1 MFMKKII
8 FLLLFGSALTARS
21 QEVLTIQQAITTALE
36 RNHTLRSAEYD
47 LSAARWGKWNSV
59 TNFLPTVE
67 LSTSGTRIDDDTYL
81 RANASIEFIKLGAA
95 QLGIPPQA
103 LENIKP
109 FAYLNSYETN
119 LTVIQPVFNGGLEI
133 VGLNAAGALKNRSEY
148 SYIDTKQDIVAK
160 IKITYLSVLKAEEFV
175 ALATESLERTKRY
188 LGTTKRR
195 AELGS
200 RTETDVLRWEVQYS
214 ADEVNLITAK
224 NYLALAKLQLNDL
237 MGVDLH
243 KEYSLEK
250 IIQAESAT
258 PVPFDTVFDGHSAS
272 LGGSGELA
280 RMTFDRLSGHP
291 SMMVMQANLDLA
303 SINISK
309 EWTNFLPRINF
320 VYQYGW
326 ERNES
331 VSLDGIRPWSL
342 TLSIRYPIFSGFR
355 DFTSLERSY
364 AEYYRAEEQIEN
376 FKTGLVMQ
384 ATNAQLN
391 VNAAKM
397 RIETTRKGMRQAL
410 DVLNSVTRRYESGG
424 ASNIDVIDVQ
434 TAYTSAKTNYITAVY
449 DYYISEIQF
458 ERATGTIIQ

>member
-1 MFMKKII
+1 MKKFF

-21 QEVLTIQQAITTALE
+21 QDVLTIQQAIDIALE

-59 TNFLPTVE
+59 TNFLPKIE
-67 LSTSGTRIDDDTYL
+67 LSSSGTRIDQDTYL
-81 RANASIEFIKLGAA
+81 RANAAIDFIKLGAG
-95 QLGIPPQA
+95 QLGLPPEA
-103 LENIKP
+103 LQNIKP

-133 VGLNAAGALKNRSEY
+133 VGLSAAGALKDRSEY
-148 SYIDTKQDIVAK
+148 SYLDTKQDIIAK
-160 IKITYLSVLKAEEFV
+160 IKTTYMNVLKAEQFV

-188 LGTTKRR
+188 LGTTQRR
-195 AELGS
+195 ADLGS

-243 KEYSLEK
+243 KEYTLEK
-250 IIQAESAT
+250 IIQADSAT
-258 PVPFDTVFDGHSAS
+258 TVPVDTVFTGNSAS
-272 LGGSGELA
+272 LGGLGEA
-280 RMTFDRLSGHP
+280 AQMTFDRLSGHP
-291 SMMVMQANLDLA
+291 SMMAMKSNLDLA
-303 SINISK
+303 GINISK

-342 TLSIRYPIFSGFR
+342 TLSLKYPIFSSFR

-364 AEYYRAEEQIEN
+364 AEYYRAEEQIES

-391 VNAAKM
+391 VNAARMK
-397 RIETTRKGMRQAL
+397 IETTRKGLHQAL
-410 DVLNSVTRRYESGG
+410 DVLNSVTRRYENGG
-424 ASNIDVIDVQ
+424 ASHIDVIDVQ

-458 ERATGTIIQ
+458 ERATGTITQ

>member
-1 MFMKKII
+1 MKK
-8 FLLLFGSALTARS
+8 FFFFLLFGSALTARS
-21 QEVLTIQQAITTALE
+21 QEVLTIQQAIDIALE

-59 TNFLPTVE
+59 TNFLPKVE
-67 LSTSGTRIDDDTYL
+67 LSSSATRIDQDTYI
-81 RANASIEFIKLGAA
+81 RANAAVDFIKLGAGA
-95 QLGIPPQA
+95 LGLPPSA

-133 VGLNAAGALKNRSEY
+133 VGLSAAGALKDRSEY
-148 SYIDTKQDIVAK
+148 SYLDTKQDIVSK
-160 IKITYLSVLKAEEFV
+160 IKTTYLNVLKAEEFV
-175 ALATESLERTKRY
+175 SLATESLERTKRY
-188 LGTTKRR
+188 LETTKRR
-195 AELGS
+195 ADLGS

-243 KEYSLEK
+243 KVYTLEK
-250 IIQAESAT
+250 IIQTDSAT
-258 PVPFDTVFDGHSAS
+258 TVPLDTVFSGNSAS
-272 LGGSGELA
+272 LGGLGEA
-280 RMTFDRLSGHP
+280 AQMTFDRLSGHP
-291 SMMVMQANLDLA
+291 SMMAMKSNLDLA
-303 SINISK
+303 GINISK

-342 TLSIRYPIFSGFR
+342 TLSLKYPIFSSFR

-364 AEYYRAEEQIEN
+364 AEYYRAEEQIES

-391 VNAAKM
+391 VNAARMK
-397 RIETTRKGMRQAL
+397 IETTRKGLRQAL

-449 DYYISEIQF
+449 DYYISEIQL
-458 ERATGTIIQ
+458 ERATGTITQ

>member
-1 MFMKKII
+1 MKKSIL
-8 FLLLFGSALTARS
+8 FLLLGSVLTARG
-21 QEVLTIQQAITTALE
+21 QEVLTIQQAIDIALE
-36 RNHTLRSAEYD
+36 RNHTILSAEYD

-59 TNFLPTVE
+59 TNFLPKVE
-67 LSTSGTRIDDDTYL
+67 LSSSGTRIDQDTYL
-81 RANASIEFIKLGAA
+81 RANASIEFIKLGASA
-95 QLGIPPQA
+95 LGLPPEA

-119 LTVIQPVFNGGLEI
+119 ISVIQPVFNGGLEI
-133 VGLNAAGALKNRSEY
+133 VGLSAAGSIKERSEY
-148 SYIDTKQDIVAK
+148 SYLDTRQDVVAK
-160 IKITYLSVLKAEEFV
+160 IKTTYLNVLKAEELV

-188 LGTTKRR
+188 VETTKRR

-200 RTETDVLRWEVQYS
+200 RTQTDVLRWEVQYS
-214 ADEVNLITAK
+214 ADEANLITAN

-243 KEYSLEK
+243 KEYTLEK
-250 IIQAESAT
+250 IVQAESAT
-258 PVPFDTVFDGHSAS
+258 TMQFDTVFAGNSAS
-272 LGGSGELA
+272 LGGLGESA
-280 RMTFDRLSGHP
+280 QINFDRLSGHP
-291 SMMVMQANLDLA
+291 SMMVMMSNLDLA
-303 SINISK
+303 SVNVSK

-320 VYQYGW
+320 IYQYGW
-326 ERNES
+326 ERNGS
-331 VSLDGIRPWSL
+331 IALDGIRPWAL
-342 TLSIRYPIFSGFR
+342 TLSVRYPIFSSFR

-364 AEYYRAEEQIEN
+364 AEYYRAEEQIES

-391 VNAAKM
+391 LNTARKK
-397 RIETTRKGMRQAL
+397 IETTRKGLRQAL

-434 TAYTSAKTNYITAVY
+434 TAYRSAKTNYITAVY